1 MDRSLSPASPAPA
14 LLSPLY
20 SPLSVL
26 DAPDLASAEQA
37 YLGLLPDHAHV
48 DAFARQTISEA
59 RQQPGRRYAL
69 SLTLVGMRLQ
79 ELKMGEDC
87 ATTCRRDSLD
97 SLRQAFA
104 GG

>member
-1 MDRSLSPASPAPA
+1 MDRSPIPASPAPA
-14 LLSPLY
+14 LLTPPPG
-20 SPLSVL
+20 PLSVL
-26 DAPDLASAEQA
+26 HAPDLASAEAA

-48 DAFARQTISEA
+48 DAFARHAISAA
-59 RQQPGRRYAL
+59 RLHADSDYAL

-87 ATTCRRDSLD
+87 ATTCRQDSLH

-104 GG
+104 AG